1 MIIAVAIRTEQDTYE
16 LARPA
21 RHHHLIHKLA
31 EMGHAIPITGE
42 QGFIDDQRGFVSR
55 TVAAQIALAQGQVK
69 SKHIPLNLFSED
81 LW

>member
-21 RHHHLIHKLA
+21 RHHNVIRELA
-31 EMGHAIPITGE
+31 GRGHAIPITGE
-42 QGFIDDQRGFVSR
+42 QGFIDDQAGFVTR
-55 TVAAQIALAQGQVK
+55 VEAAQIALDQGQIAAL
-69 SKHIPLNLFSED
+69 HWPPELFSED

>member
-21 RHHHLIHKLA
+21 RHHNVIRELA
-31 EMGHAIPITGE
+31 DRGHAIPITGE
-42 QGFIDDQRGFVSR
+42 QGFIDDQRGFVNR
-55 TVAAQIALAQGQVK
+55 YEAAQIALDQGQVTK
-69 SKHIPLNLFSED
+69 LNTLELFSED